1 MEYLVLG
8 IFENNISCVNNFG
21 VMRARPDTETN
32 EVIEAARDAINDP
45 LASYESKRR
54 AILTLKEYARGGHQK
69 ARIILLNYSRLFT
82 GNPRLQKLASD
93 P

>member
-1 MEYLVLG
+1 M
-8 IFENNISCVNNFG
+8 IFAPSF
-21 VMRARPDTETN
+21 PDTETN

-54 AILTLKEYARGGHQK
+54 AILTLKEYAREGHQK
-69 ARIILLNYSRLFT
+69 ARIILLNYSRLVT